1 MKDPNEENKK
11 IKKLQ
16 NLSMNVFIQQ
26 IVLFGSVYCKR
37 PVNNNNMALNH
48 TYMKCSYKKL
58 NSNLKM
64 IYFFSK
70 TDKTKTKYKAS
81 QTGNTIII
89 T

>member
-64 IYFFSK
+64 IYFLAK
-70 TDKTKTKYKAS
+70 QIKQKQNIKLHRRE
-81 QTGNTIII
+81 IP
-89 T
+89 